1 MADFAAVHSRL
12 REILLPYGSEYVI
25 TRDDPAGVT
34 LEVPGLEGKPWGYVA
49 GTRVGKRYV
58 SFYLMP
64 VYASAELSASISPGL
79 AKRRQGK
86 SCFNFTT
93 LDEPLFVELEGVA
106 AKGSPGSAPRPR
118 RSMPSG
124 QVRRGPRGG
133 PDRTRP
139 HPCQMCATR
148 PFGGLV
154 EGFNASLCTARF
166 MSSSCPRF
174 R

>member
-64 VYASAELSASISPGL
+64 IYAMPELMASMSPEL
-79 AKRRQGK
+79 RRRMQGK
-86 SCFNFTT
+86 SCFNFTKI
-93 LDEPLFVELEGVA
+93 DEPLFEELSRLTGATIGRYRAAA
-106 AKGSPGSAPRPR
+106 AKRNGGR
-118 RSMPSG
+118 RTP
-124 QVRRGPRGG
+124 
-133 PDRTRP
+133 
-139 HPCQMCATR
+139 
-148 PFGGLV
+148 
-154 EGFNASLCTARF
+154 E
-166 MSSSCPRF
+166 
-174 R
+174 